1 MHYGPRGRG
10 VGLTSRIV
18 QAEFF
23 TQPGSRLSVVPTGS
37 GESPA
42 RPGGGLRA
50 TSSRPGRSGNRPSPG
65 PGRQQGWQAQDSVRA
80 RVAAITDNCDQCRT
94 KVRGIV
100 GVLVDPARTPD
111 GTGFIPFDEVAGILA
126 ETLDSRVLAGR
137 RIGEIRHRESPGV
150 AGGYIANGCVECDAL
165 LGRFKLEDLL
175 SEHLHIGGTYGQ
187 LDIGIAVDLPLVQS
201 GRLRAI
207 G

>member
-1 MHYGPRGRG
+1 M
-10 VGLTSRIV
+10 
-18 QAEFF
+18 QADFF
-23 TQPGSRLSVVPTGS
+23 TQAGSRLSLVAARG
-37 GESPA
+37 GEQPP

-50 TSSRPGRSGNRPSPG
+50 TPSRQGRAGRPGTGPS
-65 PGRQQGWQAQDSVRA
+65 QGWQSQEQVRA
-80 RVAAITDNCDQCRT
+80 RVAAITDKCDRCRS

-126 ETLDSRVLAGR
+126 ETLDPRVLAGR
-137 RIGEIRHRESPGV
+137 RIGQIRHRESPGV

-201 GRLRAI
+201 GRLRAL